1 MRSAPGP
8 ESVRE
13 PEEVLLVD
21 RVQHRNRRPLDD
33 LVLQSGNCERALPTV
48 RLGYV
53 DPPRR
58 QRPIGSPMDP
68 CMQILKIALKVCLI
82 VPPCQTVHSR
92 CRVLLEFEERL
103 FEVHGAEVVEE
114 RGELLLCLAACRMR
128 SSACDTLA
136 RFCARSVLCWLAFP
150 LASAL
155 GSAGSA
161 ADRSASFVGF
171 TATMAESD
179 SPRPCIIGFGSSPS
193 RGGPERHIAA
203 GRSWGLPVPVQGASA
218 HARVSDHAEW
228 PRRSR

>member
-1 MRSAPGP
+1 VSKNERISASRVHFPAADSHRERVERIMRSAPGP

-114 RGELLLCLAACRMR
+114 RGELLLLPLPCCL
-128 SSACDTLA
+128 
-136 RFCARSVLCWLAFP
+136 P
-150 LASAL
+150 YAL
-155 GSAGSA
+155 Q
-161 ADRSASFVGF
+161 R
-171 TATMAESD
+171 
-179 SPRPCIIGFGSSPS
+179 
-193 RGGPERHIAA
+193 
-203 GRSWGLPVPVQGASA
+203 L
-218 HARVSDHAEW
+218 
-228 PRRSR
+228 